1 MKRQFLIFIAISTF
15 FWNNVYGQVVS
26 EEQKAL
32 KNYMEVKPETAMSG
46 FNLIS
51 QYPMYPNGIDGVN
64 ELLRKNIK
72 YPSKAKRKKIEGEVI
87 IQYSIDVDGSIT
99 DIKVIKS
106 VHKTL
111 DNEVIRVLKLMDL
124 WEPAYQR
131 GKPVIYTLTQ
141 SFTFKL

>member
-1 MKRQFLIFIAISTF
+1 
-15 FWNNVYGQVVS
+15 
-26 EEQKAL
+26 
-32 KNYMEVKPETAMSG
+32 MEVKPETAMSG

>member
-1 MKRQFLIFIAISTF
+1 MKSQILIFIAIF
-15 FWNNVYGQVVS
+15 FFLWNNVYGQVVS

-32 KNYMEVKPETAMSG
+32 KNYMEVKPETATSG
-46 FNLIS
+46 FSLIS
-51 QYPMYPNGIDGVN
+51 KYPMYPNGIDGVN
-64 ELLRKNIK
+64 EFLRKNIK
-72 YPSKAKRKKIEGEVI
+72 YPRKAKRKKIEGEVVV
-87 IQYSIDVDGSIT
+87 QYTIAVDGSVT

-141 SFTFKL
+141 SFTFRL